1 MQRGV
6 VRWFLALHSPDFN
19 IIISPDK
26 LPRDPEAEDS
36 SSQTSTQ
43 SQENMASQS
52 ADPESL
58 PSLGGYTDLS
68 VPSAA
73 IPSDE
78 DIAAAADTEIDG
90 LPVPF
95 TPSINKTLNMK
106 VTKSGQPV
114 LPLMPL
120 PVGMTIPMLRGR
132 LDPKKK
138 IK

>member
-1 MQRGV
+1 M
-6 VRWFLALHSPDFN
+6 
-19 IIISPDK
+19 
-26 LPRDPEAEDS
+26 
-36 SSQTSTQ
+36 
-43 SQENMASQS
+43 
-52 ADPESL
+52 
-58 PSLGGYTDLS
+58 S

-78 DIAAAADTEIDG
+78 DIAAVADTEIDG